1 MHFKL
6 AAILS
11 LAPLAFAGISNARIL
26 NNMDNTNIVMT
37 EPNSM
42 KTNGMET
49 MKRPFMMRPATN
61 ETIAIGHAIVANLCE
76 QPIYLWS
83 VGQDISPQYM
93 INPGEE
99 YVEEFR
105 RDPQTGGI
113 AIKITTVKDGLY
125 TSAPQTVFAYNLVED
140 LVWYDLSDVF
150 GDPFQG
156 QIVSIEP
163 SEPEIHWE
171 NGVPPSGSQVRMLEA
186 STDLVLSI
194 C

>member
-1 MHFKL
+1 MHFNL

-11 LAPLAFAGISNARIL
+11 LAAFALAGIPSPRIL
-26 NNMDNTNIVMT
+26 NMDDAN
-37 EPNSM
+37 M

-49 MKRPFMMRPATN
+49 MKPPMMRPAPN
-61 ETIAIGHAIVANLCE
+61 ETMPMGHAIVANLCD

-83 VGQDISPQYM
+83 VGQDVSPQYM
-93 INPGEE
+93 VNPGEE
-99 YVEEFR
+99 YIEMFR

-113 AIKITTVKDGLY
+113 AIKVTTVKDGLY
-125 TSAPQTVFAYNLVED
+125 LSAPQTVFAYNLVED

-156 QIVSIEP
+156 QIVSVDP
-163 SEPEIHWE
+163 SEPEIYWE
-171 NGVPPSGSQVRMLEA
+171 DGVPPSGSQVRMLEA